1 MLQALKVGAQLGR
14 RLAAEVAIFLE
25 RLADDAVELCRQFGI
40 QTQGRRGRLVKDGIE
55 DRSNTGAGKSL
66 ATGRH
71 LIQDRPERK
80 EVGAG
85 IDVLADRAEQSD
97 TPRRAG
103 GLMSGAASKA
113 VVQLV

>member
-1 MLQALKVGAQLGR
+1 
-14 RLAAEVAIFLE
+14 
-25 RLADDAVELCRQFGI
+25 
-40 QTQGRRGRLVKDGIE
+40 VKDGIE
-55 DRSNTGAGKSL
+55 DHSNTGAGKSL

-113 VVQLV
+113 VAQLV

>member
-1 MLQALKVGAQLGR
+1 MAARPELVSCCRRLRSAQLGR

-40 QTQGRRGRLVKDGIE
+40 QIQGRRGRLVKNGIE
-55 DRSNTGAGKSL
+55 DHSNTGAGKSL

-71 LIQDRPERK
+71 LIQDRPETK

-85 IDVLADRAEQSD
+85 TDVLAERAEQ
-97 TPRRAG
+97 
-103 GLMSGAASKA
+103 LASTS
-113 VVQLV
+113 VVSF